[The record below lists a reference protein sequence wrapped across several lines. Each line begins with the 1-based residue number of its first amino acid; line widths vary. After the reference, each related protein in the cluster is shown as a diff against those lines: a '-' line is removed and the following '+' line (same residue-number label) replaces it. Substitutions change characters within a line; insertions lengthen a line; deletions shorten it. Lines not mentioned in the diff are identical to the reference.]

1 MAEQFRQGWVL
12 NTADVEAA
20 TVLVTDNLTLRVA
33 SPRFL
38 LAMKMA
44 AGRDRDIRDIA
55 VLCSV
60 LDIET
65 AQEAVDI
72 ALGLYGE
79 DSMQLSSRD
88 DLLLIAQEALDADT

>member
-1 MAEQFRQGWVL
+1 
-12 NTADVEAA
+12 
-20 TVLVTDNLTLRVA
+20 
-33 SPRFL
+33 
-38 LAMKMA
+38 
-44 AGRDRDIRDIA
+44 

-60 LDIET
+60 LDIEM

-88 DLLLIAQEALDADT
+88 DLLLIAQEALDTDT